1 MATDLKKRPV
11 RRLEPSAVPG
21 VRKVV
26 RAELRWYEKSYLWG
40 VVKGMARTLVHF
52 FRRQKFTVEYPDTR
66 WPLPPGYRGAPVLV
80 TGEDG
85 HERCVS
91 CLMCM
96 FVCPPQ
102 AIYIEAEETQLDKER
117 RPRIF
122 DIDFGR
128 CIFCGYCEEACPE
141 IAIVLK
147 DEFELAAFTRE
158 ELIYGKEKLLALGRK
173 ERESFVYPVSERGP
187 VPPRQ
192 KGGAS

>member
-1 MATDLKKRPV
+1 VSTVPTQPPV
-11 RRLEPSAVPG
+11 RRLRPADVPG
-21 VRKVV
+21 ATLVQ
-26 RAELRWYEKSYLWG
+26 RAELRWYEKSFFWG
-40 VVKGMARTLVHF
+40 VVRGMARTLQHF
-52 FRRQKFTVEYPDTR
+52 FRRPHFTVEYPDTR

-80 TGEDG
+80 TGDDG

-102 AIYIEAEETQLDKER
+102 AIYIEAEETTLDKER
-117 RPRIF
+117 RPRVF

-158 ELIYGKEKLLALGRK
+158 ELIYGKERLLELGLK
-173 ERESFVYPVSERGP
+173 ERESFVYPVSGRGP

-192 KGGAS
+192 QGDAS

>member
-1 MATDLKKRPV
+1 MRHPVARPV
-11 RRLEPSAVPG
+11 RHLDPAAVRG
-21 VRKVV
+21 VKRVQ
-26 RAELRWYEKSYLWG
+26 RAELRWYERSYLWG
-40 VVKGMARTLVHF
+40 VIKGMAHTLQHF
-52 FRRQKFTVEYPDTR
+52 FRRPHFTVEYPDTR

-117 RPRIF
+117 RPRVF

-158 ELIYGKEKLLALGRK
+158 ELIYGKEKLLELGRK
-173 ERESFVYPVSERGP
+173 DRESFVYPVVDRGP

-192 KGGAS
+192 AGGAP